1 MALLLLQPAINFG
14 LAEESFW
21 DMTLAEIQRYI
32 EGATWRLKSKAQMDY
47 ALANLIGM
55 SVGRLFD
62 NKASMPSIEEVYP
75 TLFEIE
81 KAKEEPKEDDIMLKS
96 QNRFME
102 WALRHNA
109 RKREEA

>member
-1 MALLLLQPAINFG
+1 
-14 LAEESFW
+14 
-21 DMTLAEIQRYI
+21 MTIAEIQRYI

-47 ALANLIGM
+47 TLANLIGI

-62 NKASMPSIEEVYP
+62 SKASMPAIEDVYP
-75 TLFEIE
+75 SLYAEELE
-81 KAKEEPKEDDIMLKS
+81 KIKEEPKDDDIMLKS